1 MVPADDHEPQQSL
14 PSNSLSTTMST
25 RRITRAKSNNS
36 EAGPSS
42 ISAVRVGRAGGGGG
56 NASKPAEVTEEMVL
70 EERDRLLRQKQT
82 QLDQIFNKHD
92 DLVRSPLASAYQ
104 SPTSARLE
112 IRETFHMVNWKSMLG
127 YNPVAAK
134 TDESQVFRDVRSYS
148 PYLDMTR

>member
-1 MVPADDHEPQQSL
+1 
-14 PSNSLSTTMST
+14 
-25 RRITRAKSNNS
+25 
-36 EAGPSS
+36 
-42 ISAVRVGRAGGGGG
+42 VRVGRAGGGGG